1 LSPVIRVQYSLN
13 IMGNIY
19 ETIDADLTAWIER
32 QHMFFTA
39 TAPGQDGHVN
49 CSPKGLDTFRILGPR
64 QVAYLDLNG
73 SGIETVAHLQDNG
86 RIVLMF
92 CAFDGPPKIVRLYG
106 YGTAVPARHPR
117 FQAVVESFSSLEP
130 SVLAAARSVICVEV
144 ERIADSCGYGVP
156 LMKYEGERPQIP
168 AWAENRFRK
177 QGPDA
182 LVQYQAEKNLT
193 SIDDLPGLDPALLA
207 TSSTPVDRR

>member
-1 LSPVIRVQYSLN
+1 LPSVVRVQYSLN
-13 IMGNIY
+13 IMGNTY

-73 SGIETVAHLQDNG
+73 SGIETIAHLQNNG

-92 CAFDGPPKIVRLYG
+92 CAFEGPPKIVRLYG
-106 YGTAVPARHPR
+106 HGTAVRARHPE
-117 FQAVVESFSSLEP
+117 FQKMVEGFSPLEP

-144 ERIADSCGYGVP
+144 ERIADSCGHGVP
-156 LMKYEGERPQIP
+156 LMRYEGERPQLP
-168 AWAENRFRK
+168 AWADNRLRK
-177 QGPDA
+177 HGPDA
-182 LVQYQAEKNLT
+182 LVHYQAEKNLT
-193 SIDDLPGLDPALLA
+193 SIDGLPGLDPSLQA

>member
-1 LSPVIRVQYSLN
+1 
-13 IMGNIY
+13 MGNIY

-106 YGTAVPARHPR
+106 HGTAVPARHPR

-156 LMKYEGERPQIP
+156 LMKYVGERPQIP

-193 SIDDLPGLDPALLA
+193 SIDDLPGLDPAFLA